1 MYHLG
6 ILGNCCT
13 HGAGAVNA
21 LKARQEAQL
30 VAGYEAHPQ
39 RAVELEAALGFPLAR
54 SFEEVIERPEI
65 DIVVITT
72 DPCEK
77 ARLVEKACLAG
88 KHIFLNKPF
97 SHTLSDARR
106 IVKAVKSSKV
116 KLVFDIPMVKFL
128 PALSQLRAEVRAGKY
143 GKLVS
148 YYHAFGMTFAPDFPI
163 RQLWPERFD
172 PPEKAGGGEMT
183 NMGCYA
189 IDFAVTLLGL
199 PQTVQAKWMKFWQE
213 YGEADVEN
221 FGQIILDYG
230 SFYALLAVGKQQL
243 AAEPRRGNN
252 HLSLLFETTNL
263 FIDPYSET
271 LLVNGVLG
279 DFHQFLAGCPA
290 ESAFEQLLRCIETGA
305 EPESNAELGAMG
317 VEVTMAVYHS
327 ICQGGQAVSLPLKEG
342 RNPLFGLPHNPWDK

>member
-1 MYHLG
+1 MYRLG

-13 HGAGAVNA
+13 HGVGAVNA
-21 LKARQEAQL
+21 LKARQEVQL
-30 VAGYEAHPQ
+30 IAGYEANPR
-39 RAVELEAALGFPLAR
+39 RAVELEAALGFQLAR
-54 SFEEVIERPEI
+54 SFEEVIGHPGI
-65 DIVVITT
+65 DIVVIAA

-77 ARLVEKACLAG
+77 AHLVEKACLAG

-97 SHTLSDARR
+97 SHTLADARR
-106 IVKAVKSSKV
+106 LAKAVASSKV

-128 PALSQLRAEVRAGKY
+128 PALGRLKAEVRAGKY
-143 GKLVS
+143 GKLIS

-172 PPEKAGGGEMT
+172 PPAKAGGGEMT

-199 PQTVQAKWMKFWQE
+199 PRTVQAKWMKFWQE
-213 YGEADVEN
+213 YREAEVEN

-243 AAEPRRGNN
+243 ATEPRRGNN
-252 HLSLLFETTNL
+252 HLSLLFETANL

-271 LLVNGVLG
+271 LLVNGVPG
-279 DFHQFLAGCPA
+279 DFQQFLSGCPA

-305 EPESNAELGAMG
+305 EPESNAELGALG
-317 VEVTMAVYHS
+317 VEVTLAAYHS
-327 ICQGGQAVSLPLKEG
+327 ICQDGQVVSLPLKDG
-342 RNPLFGLPHNPWDK
+342 RNPLFGGSG